1 MSYIKIFILI
11 NLMVFLSSCGTVK
24 KAFSNQKKNGS
35 DEFLVQKKSP
45 LVMPP
50 NYNELP
56 TPKLNENQN
65 NRTDIK
71 KLITKSENISNT
83 KDNTDDSSKNIE
95 QTILKK
101 IKEN

>member
-1 MSYIKIFILI
+1 
-11 NLMVFLSSCGTVK
+11 MVFLSSCGTVK